1 MNHRI
6 KFFQTMK
13 FALLSAAFAAAWTA
27 TAAPVAPTNATP
39 QVARSVFIQPASPKE
54 GRDPFFP
61 GSTRPY
67 VSQAPAISSAATDL
81 SSLVMQG
88 ITGPPGHRLA
98 IINNVTFGVGDDAM
112 VRTPQGGRIQIHC
125 LEISADSAV
134 IEADGQR
141 HELHYGEKP

>member
-1 MNHRI
+1 MNHRM
-6 KFFQTMK
+6 KFFQIMK
-13 FALLSAAFAAAWTA
+13 FTLLFAAFAVVWPAA
-27 TAAPVAPTNATP
+27 AAPVVAPNATP
-39 QVARSVFIQPASPKE
+39 QSVRSVFILPANPKE

-61 GSTRPY
+61 SSSRPY
-67 VSQAPAISSAATDL
+67 QSQMPVASSAATDL

-125 LEISADSAV
+125 LEINADSAV